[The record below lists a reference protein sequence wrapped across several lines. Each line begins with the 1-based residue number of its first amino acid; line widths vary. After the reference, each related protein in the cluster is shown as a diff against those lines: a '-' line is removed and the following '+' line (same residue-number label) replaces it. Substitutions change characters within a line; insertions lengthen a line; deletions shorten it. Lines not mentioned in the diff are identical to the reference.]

1 MGAVDFRRQEVKLTA
16 FKTPHH
22 PPSPPLFSFLRTL
35 EYHREELQ
43 LREMDGAAAVSDLV
57 RTMRLS
63 GSLCGA
69 CLAPLNPTLP
79 SHLPPPFRRLT
90 SFSWGDWGDNH

>member
-16 FKTPHH
+16 FKTLHH
-22 PPSPPLFSFLRTL
+22 PPPSPLFFLADNRTL

-57 RTMRLS
+57 RTMRL
-63 GSLCGA
+63 
-69 CLAPLNPTLP
+69 NPTLP
-79 SHLPPPFRRLT
+79 SPVQKIDSLFL
-90 SFSWGDWGDNH
+90 G